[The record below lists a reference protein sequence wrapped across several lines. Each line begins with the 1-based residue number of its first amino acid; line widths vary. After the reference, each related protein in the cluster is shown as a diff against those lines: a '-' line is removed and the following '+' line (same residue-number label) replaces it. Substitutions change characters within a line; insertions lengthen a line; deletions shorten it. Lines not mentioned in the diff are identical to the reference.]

1 MIRNLPEVMEITQIL
16 SEIIEN
22 NVDSA
27 RHDRKYIRND
37 GKLQEVYHNKI
48 IVNPAEI
55 KENNSKPSRN
65 NRKWSRIC
73 QK

>member
-37 GKLQEVYHNKI
+37 GKL
-48 IVNPAEI
+48 
-55 KENNSKPSRN
+55 
-65 NRKWSRIC
+65 
-73 QK
+73 